1 MSETLLVG
9 AAVGWMG
16 FDPARLTDPDM
27 VLRLLVQVVLLAGS
41 AFFSGS
47 ETALFSL
54 SELDLQKL
62 RRAEHPQAN
71 TLYRLLEQPRR
82 LIISVLCGNELIN
95 VAAAANMAAILVS
108 LYGDANAELL
118 TVCVMVPLLLLIG
131 EVTPKTIAV
140 SNPVRIS
147 AGLVAAPMW
156 SWVRAISPLREL
168 VRALSDRITTR
179 IVGEQKSRENLL
191 HADELKSLVD
201 EAASEG
207 GISATERTLVHNLL
221 AAGATEIVSI
231 MTPRT
236 RTLFVDAGASLDHV
250 LSQLRGHRY
259 NRVPVVRRN
268 ADDFVGFLHAEDF
281 IPFVVGERD
290 LGELA
295 LADFIHPPVVVPP
308 TRRIDEMFDFFQDNG
323 EQAAMVIDEFGGLAG
338 MITMKAVLR
347 FIFSHVAAP
356 VPGEELYEERDAN
369 HYVVPGA
376 MKLADFNRLTR
387 FGLADPRM
395 TTVGGLVFRHLD
407 RLPRVGDVVRVEG
420 ITMRVLE
427 MDRMRIA
434 RVEVE
439 LGGSV
444 VDEGAGDAEAG
455 AAR

>member
-1 MSETLLVG
+1 MEG
-9 AAVGWMG
+9 ALSDLGAWLAV
-16 FDPARLTDPDM
+16 DVARLTEPDM
-27 VLRLLVQVVLLAGS
+27 LLRLLVQVLLLAGS

-62 RRAEHPQAN
+62 RREEHPQAT

-95 VAAAANMAAILVS
+95 VAAAANMAAILVA
-108 LYGDANAELL
+108 LYGDGRAELL
-118 TVCVMVPLLLLIG
+118 NVCVMVPLLLLLG

-140 SNPVRIS
+140 SDPVRVS
-147 AGLVAAPMW
+147 AGIVAAPMW
-156 SWVRAISPLREL
+156 SWVRLVTPLREL
-168 VRALSDRITTR
+168 VRLFSDRITSR
-179 IVGEQKSRENLL
+179 IVAEEKSRENLL

-207 GISATERTLVHNLL
+207 GVTPTERTLVYNLL
-221 AAGATEIVSI
+221 AAGSTEIVSI

-236 RTLFVDAGASLDHV
+236 QTLFIDAAAPLSHV
-250 LSQLRGHRY
+250 IEQLRRHRF

-281 IPFVVGERD
+281 IELVDGNRD
-290 LGELA
+290 PDTVDLA
-295 LADFIHPPVVVPP
+295 TLIHPPVVVPP
-308 TRRIDEMFDFFQDNG
+308 TKRIDEMFDFFQDNG
-323 EQAAMVIDEFGGLAG
+323 EQAAMVIDEFGGLSG

-356 VPGEELYEERDAN
+356 VAGEELYEERDAN
-369 HYVVPGA
+369 HYVVPGD

-387 FGLADPRM
+387 IGLTDPRM
-395 TTVGGLVFRHLD
+395 TTVAGVMFRHLD
-407 RLPRVGDVVRVEG
+407 RLPRVGDTVSFGG
-420 ITMRVLE
+420 ITMRVCA

-439 LGGSV
+439 LGGGPASAAS
-444 VDEGAGDAEAG
+444 GGTEATS
-455 AAR
+455 